1 MCQIPLKNPG
11 VKDAEFV
18 IFLLMGDPG
27 EKVSNY
33 SAVW

>member
-1 MCQIPLKNPG
+1 MCQIPLENPR

-27 EKVSNY
+27 EKVGNY
-33 SAVW
+33 SAV